1 MSEKPEQT
9 GSDEAPPPKRGKAKL
24 LMIAIPVLLVAV
36 LGGLWFSGIAPKL
49 LGMGPEP
56 KPEPQA
62 KSEEPH
68 PQPIFVELPEMVS
81 NLNASGKRT
90 SFVKVKARI
99 EVGNADAA
107 AAVQAAMPRV
117 QDLFQT
123 YLRET
128 RPEELH
134 GSAGTW
140 RLREQLI
147 ARANIAVAPAK
158 VTDVLFVE
166 LLVQ

>member
-1 MSEKPEQT
+1 
-9 GSDEAPPPKRGKAKL
+9 
-24 LMIAIPVLLVAV
+24 MIA
-36 LGGLWFSGIAPKL
+36 
-49 LGMGPEP
+49 
-56 KPEPQA
+56 
-62 KSEEPH
+62 
-68 PQPIFVELPEMVS
+68 
-81 NLNASGKRT
+81 NLNAGGKKV

-99 EVGNADAA
+99 EVADAEAA

-117 QDLFQT
+117 QDMFQT

-128 RPEELH
+128 RPDELH
-134 GSAGTW
+134 GSAGSW

-158 VTDVLFVE
+158 VSDVLFIE

>member
-9 GSDEAPPPKRGKAKL
+9 GSEEASPRKRGKAKL
-24 LMIAIPVLLVAV
+24 LTIAIPVLLVAV

-49 LGMGPEP
+49 LGMRPDPNAEQQ
-56 KPEPQA
+56 QA
-62 KSEEPH
+62 RTEAIPA
-68 PQPIFVELPEMVS
+68 PPVFVELPEMVA
-81 NLNASGKRT
+81 NLNASGKKV

-99 EVGNADAA
+99 EVADAEAA

-134 GSAGTW
+134 ASDCEA
-140 RLREQLI
+140 LI
-147 ARANIAVAPAK
+147 APAAR
-158 VTDVLFVE
+158 
-166 LLVQ
+166 